1 MGGLPGGRASGPGG
15 PAGRLIRRARSAGGR
30 VRQALKSGG
39 AKAGSRPVSSHEP
52 AYPLGPRFAGP
63 RQGLAG
69 GCAPFD
75 PPEVRAP
82 AERVVMA
89 DRHTVPPPPAYR
101 WPSLP
106 ACGPR
111 PVPQGGRVP
120 DFTGAAYLADEPRP
134 GGQRDPLIR
143 RAPSGAQWPS
153 RQGIHGPGAT
163 PGGRGP
169 SCENTLGSEPVP
181 SPRGGGSLPSTS
193 VLPSAARTTGW
204 RRTQLQATAR
214 DR

>member
-1 MGGLPGGRASGPGG
+1 MYGYGDFDGTGFQASGDELVGHTGASLPFGATLRGSPAGAGGGLCPL
-15 PAGRLIRRARSAGGR
+15 PADPEVVDRPLRR
-30 VRQALKSGG
+30 
-39 AKAGSRPVSSHEP
+39 
-52 AYPLGPRFAGP
+52 RFSP
-63 RQGLAG
+63 SYKLRI
-69 GCAPFD
+69 D

-120 DFTGAAYLADEPRP
+120 DFAGAAYLADEPRP

-181 SPRGGGSLPSTS
+181 SPRLGGSLPSTS
-193 VLPSAARTTGW
+193 VLPSAAPATGW